1 MQSAAFSSMRHL
13 PSLAPMMLLSL
24 LIFIFVAVL
33 ALIASG
39 CTSAAQFNG
48 EGIEKQK
55 ANTTK
60 GLFNEK
66 AQLNDDLGRL
76 AELMRKRQG
85 GSLDSDYPIGPG
97 DVLEISVAGLEEIKL
112 ISERVTGEGTI
123 SLPFV
128 GTVKAA
134 GMTDKSLREE
144 IRHRLAEN
152 YVRDPQ
158 VSLLVKE
165 FRSRQV
171 AVIGAVNKPGLYN
184 LSSSADTL
192 LGAISQ
198 AGGMRPEAAERILFI
213 PAEAADPDKAKE
225 VVAALPAQLVRQD
238 PAPMILKNADPIV
251 ISLDSVTRNGTE
263 QYLHIPA
270 RPGDII
276 MVPGAGEV
284 LVQGWVEKPG
294 SYKITPG
301 LTVLGA
307 VASAGGAMYPADTG
321 AIELI
326 RTDRQGQK
334 TSFIADLD
342 AIKSGRQPDMPLREG
357 DVIEVTSS
365 GPKLVA
371 YGIYRFFTTIM
382 HVGASVPVR

>member
-1 MQSAAFSSMRHL
+1 
-13 PSLAPMMLLSL
+13 
-24 LIFIFVAVL
+24 
-33 ALIASG
+33 
-39 CTSAAQFNG
+39 
-48 EGIEKQK
+48 
-55 ANTTK
+55 
-60 GLFNEK
+60 
-66 AQLNDDLGRL
+66 
-76 AELMRKRQG
+76 MRKRTEV
-85 GSLDSDYPIGPG
+85 SLNSDYPIGPG

-123 SLPFV
+123 SLPLV
-128 GTVKAA
+128 GVVKAA
-134 GMTDKSLREE
+134 GMTDKFLREE
-144 IRHRLAEN
+144 IRRRLAEN

-213 PAEAADPDKAKE
+213 PAEAADPDEAKQ
-225 VVAALPAQLVRQD
+225 VAAALPAQLVRQD

-284 LVQGWVEKPG
+284 LVQGWDKTPG
-294 SYKITPG
+294 SNKITSG
-301 LTVLGA
+301 LTVLSA
-307 VASAGGAMYPADTG
+307 VVSARGAMYPPDTG
-321 AIELI
+321 AIEFILS
-326 RTDRQGQK
+326 DREGQK
-334 TSFIADLD
+334 ASFIAALD
-342 AIKSGRQPDMPLREG
+342 AIKSGRQPDLPVREG
-357 DVIEVTSS
+357 GFARTGNSFSDVLFAAVTTPLKGVHYLIEAYTLLAHEFSHIR
-365 GPKLVA
+365 LVII
-371 YGIYRFFTTIM
+371 GR
-382 HVGASVPVR
+382 R